1 MMRLTSLVF
10 ALALMASGA
19 APAVADEHG
28 GHSHGGHR
36 GGEHGGPRGWRDG
49 DIHHF
54 RDHDFGRW
62 RGGHW
67 FHGRHDGRLGWWWTV
82 GPDWYYYPR
91 AIYPYPSPYVPPYA
105 APGARAW
112 YFCPPLNNYYPYAA
126 ACPVPW
132 QVVPQG

>member
-1 MMRLTSLVF
+1 MTRVMSMVLAAALTASTLAP
-10 ALALMASGA
+10 ALAQ
-19 APAVADEHG
+19 
-28 GHSHGGHR
+28 HR
-36 GGEHGGPRGWRDG
+36 GRDHGWHDR

-54 RDHDFGRW
+54 RDHDFARW

-91 AIYPYPSPYVPPYA
+91 AIYPYPNPYVPPYA
-105 APGARAW
+105 APGASAW
-112 YFCPPLNNYYPYAA
+112 YFCPPLNNYYPYVA